1 MGSGKTTVGRLL
13 ASGLPA
19 KLSPSDASLPFGPT
33 SPLRCEVPPLTTP
46 RVARSSGETYPA
58 STIDDSRGEGNSI
71 QFIDL
76 DLFIEKQLGR
86 KVQEIFA
93 KQGEAAFRKMELEA
107 LQEAISSYEGG
118 TLLIALGGGTLMTPE
133 CRELVRLCSHCI
145 YLRASAKTLAGRLQG
160 ACDASGLSAADCQA
174 SGQPDA
180 IASRP
185 LLAGE
190 GDLEAKLAALLA
202 VRGPVYE
209 AASQHIIDTDG
220 LSPSA
225 VASEVLRFIDGS
237 K

>member
-1 MGSGKTTVGRLL
+1 MGSGKTTVGRLVAL
-13 ASGLPA
+13 AVEGG
-19 KLSPSDASLPFGPT
+19 SPSEERATLGAVRGGTTQQSGVVGPNGSEAAEEGFPPATDPQPF
-33 SPLRCEVPPLTTP
+33 S
-46 RVARSSGETYPA
+46 
-58 STIDDSRGEGNSI
+58 
-71 QFIDL
+71 FIDL
-76 DLFIEKQLGR
+76 DSFIEQQQGR

-145 YLRASAKTLAGRLQG
+145 YLRASAKTLAARLQG
-160 ACDASGLSAADCQA
+160 ACDASGRSAADCQA
-174 SGQPDA
+174 SEQPDA

-185 LLAGE
+185 LLAGP
-190 GDLEAKLAALLA
+190 GSLEAKLAALLA
-202 VRGPVYE
+202 VRGPIYE
-209 AASQHIIDTDG
+209 SSSQHIIDTDS

-225 VASEVLRFIDGS
+225 VASEVLRFIGGS